1 MLARLSRLAAMP
13 APRPD
18 EVYRGA
24 TRVMAVLILLFGIL
38 IVALTLARGGGIA
51 ATGLWIGLIFC
62 GLGAGRLYLSL
73 RT

>member
-1 MLARLSRLAAMP
+1 MP
-13 APRPD
+13 ARD

-24 TRVMAVLILLFGIL
+24 TRVFATVIIGFGIA

-51 ATGLWIGLIFC
+51 ATGLWIGLIFT

-73 RT
+73 RG

>member
-1 MLARLSRLAAMP
+1 MT

-24 TRVMAVLILLFGIL
+24 TRVMSVVIIVFGLL
-38 IVALTLARGGGIA
+38 IVAVTLARGGGIA

>member
-1 MLARLSRLAAMP
+1 MM

-24 TRVMAVLILLFGIL
+24 TRVMAVVILVVGIL
-38 IVALTLARGGGIA
+38 IVALTLARGGGVA
-51 ATGLWIGLIFC
+51 ATGLWIGLVFC

-73 RT
+73 RS

>member
-1 MLARLSRLAAMP
+1 MAT
-13 APRPD
+13 PRPD

-24 TRVMAVLILLFGIL
+24 TRVMALVILAFGIL

-51 ATGLWIGLIFC
+51 ATGLWVGLIFC

-73 RT
+73 RA

>member
-1 MLARLSRLAAMP
+1 MP

-24 TRVMAVLILLFGIL
+24 TRVMSVVIIVFGLL
-38 IVALTLARGGGIA
+38 IVGLTLARGGGIA
-51 ATGLWIGLIFC
+51 ATGLWIGLVFC

>member
-1 MLARLSRLAAMP
+1 MP

-24 TRVMAVLILLFGIL
+24 TRVMAAVILLFGIL
-38 IVALTLARGGGIA
+38 IVVLTLARGGGIA
-51 ATGLWIGLIFC
+51 AMGLWIGLIFC
-62 GLGAGRLYLSL
+62 GLGAGRLYLSY

>member
-1 MLARLSRLAAMP
+1 MP
-13 APRPD
+13 APRSD

-24 TRVMAVLILLFGIL
+24 TRVMAVVIMAFGLL
-38 IVALTLARGGGIA
+38 IVGLTLARGGGIA

-62 GLGAGRLYLSL
+62 GLGAGRLYLSY

>member
-1 MLARLSRLAAMP
+1 MP

-18 EVYRGA
+18 DVYRGA
-24 TRVMAVLILLFGIL
+24 TRAMAAVILAFGVLIVL
-38 IVALTLARGGGIA
+38 LTLVRGGGIA

>member
-1 MLARLSRLAAMP
+1 MP

-24 TRVMAVLILLFGIL
+24 TRVMSVVIIVFGIV

-51 ATGLWIGLIFC
+51 ATGLWIGLVFC